1 MHDGNVNDFLDHA
14 TYEEVAVRYK
24 GEKYFFYGIVYNKS
38 TQNYSFV
45 VERCHDDGSFSAV
58 IYDRTAPTIE
68 QCMSDFLQTPIIE
81 GKTFWELEKDMTWIE
96 GWEMERRRREELTS
110 QGRPSAHTG
119 LTVCL

>member
-24 GEKYFFYGIVYNKS
+24 GEKYFFYGIVYDKS
-38 TQNYSFV
+38 TQSYSFV
-45 VERCHDDGSFSAV
+45 VERCHDDGSFAAV

-68 QCMSDFLQTPIIE
+68 QCMSEFLQTPIIE

-96 GWEMERRRREELTS
+96 GW
-110 QGRPSAHTG
+110 
-119 LTVCL
+119 